1 MPPDYIRYFRAS
13 PQPTARGPVTPGLAL
28 LGGPPD
34 GPPPEVDAAF
44 AWLLA
49 KSGWGRFVVIGSD
62 GVDEYAHYLCDHLP
76 PPHPISVETFI
87 FKSRDAASNPDILA
101 SIRQADALFIQG
113 GDQWDYIRMWK
124 GTGVQQAMAEVI
136 ARGVPVG
143 GTSAGLAVLGEFIFS
158 ARNGTVY
165 SSEAL
170 ADPYHEGVALDRAL
184 IDAPKLP
191 PYAFLRNLITDSH
204 FQDRQRMGRLLA
216 FLARLAQDG
225 WASAARAI
233 AVDEMTAVLVEADG
247 SVRVVDN
254 RPADD
259 RGAAYFL
266 NTPGPPEVC
275 QPGQPLTYENVSV
288 HRIGASDA
296 GATFH
301 LATWEGQGGRR
312 YQVSARQGTLDVSQA
327 IPGEAVER

>member
-1 MPPDYIRYFRAS
+1 MPSDYVRYFRS
-13 PQPTARGPVTPGLAL
+13 DPQHTVSGPVTPGLAL

-34 GPPPEVDAAF
+34 GPPPEVDAALV
-44 AWLLA
+44 WLLA

-62 GVDEYAHYLCDHLP
+62 GVDEYAHYLYDHLP
-76 PPHPISVETFI
+76 PPHPMSVETFI
-87 FKSRDAASNPDILA
+87 FQSRDAASNPDIVA

-124 GTGVQQAMAEVI
+124 GTPIQEAMADVI
-136 ARGVPVG
+136 ARGVPIG
-143 GTSAGLAVLGEFIFS
+143 GSSAGLAVLGEFVFS

-170 ADPYHEGVALDRAL
+170 ADPYHEGVTLERDL
-184 IDAPKLP
+184 IDAPKLA
-191 PYAFLRNLITDSH
+191 PYSYLRNVITDSH

-225 WASAARAI
+225 WSTAAKAI
-233 AVDEMTAVLVEADG
+233 AIDEMTAVLVEADG
-247 SVRVVDN
+247 SATVVDN

-259 RGAAYFL
+259 RGAACFL
-266 NTPGPPEVC
+266 STPGLPEVC
-275 QPGQPLTYENVSV
+275 QPGQPLTYENVLV
-288 HRIGASDA
+288 HKVVASDV

-301 LATWEGQGGRR
+301 LGTWESQGGQR
-312 YQVSARQGTLDVSQA
+312 YQVSARQGMLEVSQA
-327 IPGEAVER
+327 IPASAG

>member
-1 MPPDYIRYFRAS
+1 
-13 PQPTARGPVTPGLAL
+13 
-28 LGGPPD
+28 
-34 GPPPEVDAAF
+34 
-44 AWLLA
+44 
-49 KSGWGRFVVIGSD
+49 
-62 GVDEYAHYLCDHLP
+62 
-76 PPHPISVETFI
+76 
-87 FKSRDAASNPDILA
+87 
-101 SIRQADALFIQG
+101 
-113 GDQWDYIRMWK
+113 
-124 GTGVQQAMAEVI
+124 
-136 ARGVPVG
+136 
-143 GTSAGLAVLGEFIFS
+143 
-158 ARNGTVY
+158 
-165 SSEAL
+165 L